1 MADNMRVDNLGLAK
15 SASVEDGALMLHWR
29 DGTSQRFHPIWLRE
43 RLPVDDILD
52 PRTGQRLIE
61 AAELP
66 LDLRITSC
74 ITTEDDHFTLTF
86 SDQYEARVVAGWL
99 HRVARPAPLR
109 QSVYGQPAPDQ
120 QLWGHDLEA
129 RPEAD
134 LNELQRDD
142 AAVGQMLQELH
153 RYGFMI
159 VHNVPVD
166 MDGALALTNCI
177 GPIRITNWGGLADV
191 KAIPQAYD
199 LTMTTRGLEQHADNP
214 YRVPVPGYIFLHCL
228 RNDAEGGES
237 VIVDG
242 FRVAHEL
249 LKRDPQ
255 DFETLTTMRPRFRY
269 ADSSAILES
278 DGSLIELDG
287 DGRLQQVRYSNRTE
301 MIDHLAPEALDRYY
315 RARQHYFHL
324 LNDPELT
331 LTFKLGPG
339 DCMIMDNYRLLHG
352 RKGFKLDTG
361 MRHMRQCY
369 MDRDTVGSK
378 RKILARQTRPL
389 AAE

>member
-1 MADNMRVDNLGLAK
+1 MAETSRLAK
-15 SASVEDGALMLHWR
+15 SASAHNGSLIIDWQDGR
-29 DGTSQRFHPIWLRE
+29 QQSFHPLWLRE
-43 RLPVDDILD
+43 RLPLDDILD

-66 LDLRITSC
+66 LDLKITASA
-74 ITTEDDHFTLTF
+74 ISGDHVSLAF
-86 SDQYEARVVAGWL
+86 SDNYQAAVATTWL
-99 HRVARPAPLR
+99 HQIARPVPAR
-109 QSVYGQPAPDQ
+109 QATYGQAAPDL
-120 QLWGHDLEA
+120 QLWDHSLAA

-134 LNELQRDD
+134 LLQIQRDET
-142 AAVGQMLQELH
+142 ALSQMLQGLH
-153 RYGFMI
+153 RFGFMI
-159 VHNVPVD
+159 VHNVPVE
-166 MDGALALTNCI
+166 MEGAKALTDCI

-191 KAIPQAYD
+191 KAIPKAYD

-237 VIVDG
+237 IIVDG
-242 FRVAHEL
+242 FRVAREVMV
-249 LKRDPQ
+249 RDP
-255 DFETLTTMRPRFRY
+255 DAFDALTTIRPRFRY
-269 ADSSAILES
+269 ADDTAILES
-278 DGSLIELDG
+278 DGPLVELDG
-287 DGRLQQVRYSNRTE
+287 DGRLHQVRYSNRTE
-301 MIDHLAPEALDRYY
+301 MVDHLSHEMLDRYY
-315 RARQHYFHL
+315 KARQLYFQL
-324 LNDPELT
+324 LNDPGLV
-331 LTFKLGPG
+331 LTFKLEPG

-378 RKILARQTRPL
+378 RKILARQERPL

>member
-1 MADNMRVDNLGLAK
+1 MAEATRLAK
-15 SASVEDGALMLHWR
+15 AASVK
-29 DGTSQRFHPIWLRE
+29 DGTLVMDWQDGRQQVFHPLWLRE

-52 PRTGQRLIE
+52 ARTGQRLIE

-66 LDLRITSC
+66 LDLKLSTC
-74 ITTEDDHFTLTF
+74 AMPAEDRVALTF
-86 SDQYEARVVAGWL
+86 SDAFQATVTADWL
-99 HRVARPAPLR
+99 HRVARPLPAR
-109 QSVYGQPAPDQ
+109 QASYGQASPDL
-120 QLWGHDLEA
+120 QLWGHDLVT

-134 LNELQRDD
+134 LPQLQRDE
-142 AAVGQMLQELH
+142 AAVGEMLQGLH

-159 VHNVPVD
+159 VHNVPVE
-166 MDGALALTNCI
+166 MEGAMALTNCI

-191 KAIPQAYD
+191 KAIPKAYD

-214 YRVPVPGYIFLHCL
+214 YRTPVPGYIFLHCL

-242 FRVAHEL
+242 FRVAREL
-249 LKRDPQ
+249 QARDPEA
-255 DFETLTTMRPRFRY
+255 FETLTTVRPRFRY
-269 ADSSAILES
+269 ADNTAILES
-278 DGSLIELDG
+278 DGPLIELDG
-287 DGRLQQVRYSNRTE
+287 DGRLHQVRYSNRTE
-301 MIDHLAPEALDRYY
+301 MVDHLPLDMLDRYY
-315 RARQHYFHL
+315 KARQLYFQL
-324 LNDPELT
+324 LNDPALT

-378 RKILARQTRPL
+378 RKVLARQARPL

>member
-1 MADNMRVDNLGLAK
+1 MAETPRLAK
-15 SASVEDGALMLHWR
+15 SASVTDGSLMIDWQ
-29 DGTSQRFHPIWLRE
+29 DGRQQSFHPLWLRE

-61 AAELP
+61 AGDLP
-66 LDLRITSC
+66 LDLELASVALSADERIA
-74 ITTEDDHFTLTF
+74 LTF
-86 SDQYEARVVAGWL
+86 SDSYQASVTSAWL
-99 HRVARPAPLR
+99 RDIARPIPAR
-109 QSVYGQPAPDQ
+109 QATYGQVAPDL
-120 QLWGHDLEA
+120 QLWDNKLTA

-134 LNELQRDD
+134 LLQLQRNE
-142 AAVGQMLQELH
+142 AAVGSMLQDLN
-153 RYGFMI
+153 RFGFMI
-159 VHNVPVD
+159 VHNVPVE
-166 MDGALALTNCI
+166 MEGAKALTDCI

-191 KAIPQAYD
+191 KAIPKAYD

-214 YRVPVPGYIFLHCL
+214 YRTPVPGYIFLHCL

-242 FRVAHEL
+242 FRVASEVL
-249 LKRDPQ
+249 ARDPNSF
-255 DFETLTTMRPRFRY
+255 DALTTIRPRFRY
-269 ADSSAILES
+269 ADSTAILES
-278 DGSLIELDG
+278 DGPLIELDG
-287 DGRLQQVRYSNRTE
+287 DGRLHQIRYSNRTE
-301 MIDHLAPEALDRYY
+301 MVDHLSHEALDRYY
-315 RARQHYFHL
+315 KARQLYFRL
-324 LNDPELT
+324 LNDPALV
-331 LTFKLGPG
+331 LTFKLEPG

-378 RKILARQTRPL
+378 RKVLARENRPL

>member
-1 MADNMRVDNLGLAK
+1 MAELTHPQASGLAA
-15 SASVEDGALMLHWR
+15 SAKVQNGALAIDWQ
-29 DGTSQRFHPIWLRE
+29 DGGVQIFHPLWLRE

-61 AAELP
+61 AADLP
-66 LDLRITSC
+66 LDLKIVSC
-74 ITTEDDHFTLTF
+74 VTTEDDHFALTF
-86 SDQYEARVVAGWL
+86 SDGYQASLLTGWL
-99 HRVARPAPLR
+99 RQAARPVQAR
-109 QSVYGQPAPDQ
+109 QSSYGRAAPGL
-120 QLWGHDLEA
+120 QLWGHDLA
-129 RPEAD
+129 MRPEAD
-134 LNELQRDD
+134 LRLLQQSEG
-142 AAVGQMLQELH
+142 AVGEMLQGLH
-153 RYGFMI
+153 RFGFMI
-159 VHNVPVD
+159 VHNVPAE
-166 MDGALALTNCI
+166 MEGALALTDCI
-177 GPIRITNWGGLADV
+177 GPIRVTNWGGLADV

-214 YRVPVPGYIFLHCL
+214 YRIPVPGYVFLHCL

-242 FRVAHEL
+242 FRIAQEVRH
-249 LKRDPQ
+249 RDPEA
-255 DFETLTTMRPRFRY
+255 FATLTTIRPRFRY
-269 ADSSAILES
+269 ADKSAILES

-287 DGRLQQVRYSNRTE
+287 DGHLHQVRYSNRTE
-301 MIDHLAPEALDRYY
+301 MVDHLSLDELDRYY
-315 RARQHYFHL
+315 KARQLYFNL
-324 LNDPELT
+324 LSDPALT
-331 LTFKLGPG
+331 LTFKLAPG

-378 RKILARQTRPL
+378 RKILARRAQPM